1 MSGKRTDKVSAQIQ
15 RAVQQVIIRGL
26 QDPRARG
33 LITVTA
39 VEVSRDLRD
48 ATIRVSVLPHEHEKL
63 TLHALKDASKHIR
76 REAAELMAM
85 HRLPAFHFKLD
96 SSLRKQAEVIE
107 ALAQHAPTD
116 DDTPAEPA
124 PDPDRDEEGTRP

>member
-1 MSGKRTDKVSAQIQ
+1 MSGGRRTDRVNSQLQK
-15 RAVQQVIIRGL
+15 AVQQVITRGL

-33 LITVTA
+33 LITVTQ
-39 VEVSRDLRD
+39 VETSKDLRD
-48 ATIRVSVLPHEHEKL
+48 ATIRVSVLPHDHEDL

-107 ALAQHAPTD
+107 ALARERGGAETD
-116 DDTPAEPA
+116 SDS
-124 PDPDRDEEGTRP
+124 EEGTSP